1 MNIFLSGHKNT
12 LRNLTSLQGK
22 SSNIL
27 RTGSVF
33 QIFENLYK
41 IVPYSFCGS
50 NAENLLGC
58 MDILHIRSKGYTVQS
73 FHFFIEKPAF
83 EACVDRYDF
92 RLMSVHFLKN
102 CNHFIS

>member
-1 MNIFLSGHKNT
+1 MYNSVFYEYFYQGIKIPW
-12 LRNLTSLQGK
+12 RNLTSLQGK

-73 FHFFIEKPAF
+73 FHF
-83 EACVDRYDF
+83 
-92 RLMSVHFLKN
+92 L
-102 CNHFIS
+102 

>member
-1 MNIFLSGHKNT
+1 MNIFYQGIKIPW
-12 LRNLTSLQGK
+12 RNLSFLQGK

-73 FHFFIEKPAF
+73 FHFFIEKPTF
-83 EACVDRYDF
+83 KACVDRNDF
-92 RLMSVHFLKN
+92 RLMAIHFLKN